1 MGLLRRWKKRR
12 VNGTKLILTSL
23 IEGIL
28 NLRVTAKNPNTHQL
42 ARNVEKREG
51 MKESNVVSLL
61 TQ

>member
-1 MGLLRRWKKRR
+1 
-12 VNGTKLILTSL
+12 L